1 MLPKKL
7 IYFSLTFLLFL
18 PTFGFAKKTANPITS
33 ASLSSNYSYSH
44 YLSSHSSVH
53 QSYYNH
59 AYLSSPT
66 PLYIPRSGDEDKP
79 NKFEEKIV
87 PGTQKGVYLTGYS
100 MGTAKKREE
109 IYKLIDETELNCIV
123 FNAKD
128 DSGYIDYDTNIK
140 LAIESKAKNVL
151 YDIDEILKEMNERNI
166 YSIARVVVFKDSVVP
181 KAHPE
186 LAIKDSR
193 NGKPLNS
200 EGSNW
205 PDIYCETYWDYI
217 IEIVKELAQKGVDEV
232 QFDYIRGPAKGNIT
246 FAQYSY
252 NTDNNSKSWALQNFL
267 KKVTDAVKEY
277 NIKISA
283 DVFGFVLIENN
294 DQGIGQLIE
303 DIEPYVDYLYP
314 MPYPSHYSKGFLG
327 YSLPEEHP
335 YEVVKYTLEKGLAR
349 IDQTNC
355 IMMPWIQAF
364 GLKMSYTKD
373 DILAQIKAAEDLG
386 INGFLFWNAANK
398 YGVVREALVERYKL
412 SEKPK

>member
-166 YSIARVVVFKDSVVP
+166 YSIARVVVFKDSIVP

-349 IDQTNC
+349 ID
-355 IMMPWIQAF
+355 
-364 GLKMSYTKD
+364 
-373 DILAQIKAAEDLG
+373 
-386 INGFLFWNAANK
+386 
-398 YGVVREALVERYKL
+398 
-412 SEKPK
+412 